1 MTDTNALI
9 RAAMRQFLIYT
20 LAVAGILGV
29 IYAFAITS
37 PLASYFSPAIPW
49 LLIFFVLIS
58 NLVYYLQLKSTQSR
72 TTQFV
77 NVALIST
84 GFKLLL
90 FLMIIVVYALLN
102 RSDAVNFIFAFLIF
116 YLIFTPLEVI
126 SLRRTQHHLK
136 NKK

>member
-29 IYAFAITS
+29 IYAFAITP

>member
-1 MTDTNALI
+1 MTDTHALI

-37 PLASYFSPAIPW
+37 SLASYFSPAILW
-49 LLIFFVLIS
+49 LLIFFVIIS

-72 TTQFV
+72 TASFV

-90 FLMIIVVYALLN
+90 FLVIIVVYALLN
-102 RSDAVNFIFAFLIF
+102 RTDAVNFIFAFLIF

-126 SLRRTQHHLK
+126 SLHRTQHKLK